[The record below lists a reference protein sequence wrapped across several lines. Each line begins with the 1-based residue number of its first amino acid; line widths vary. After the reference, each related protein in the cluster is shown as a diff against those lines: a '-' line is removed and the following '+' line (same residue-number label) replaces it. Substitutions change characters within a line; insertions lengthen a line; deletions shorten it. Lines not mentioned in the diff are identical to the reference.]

1 MVMIKKDTKITAPT
15 HLYITNNRSD
25 NAYEV
30 DIQSLRTHID
40 QQLTL
45 ELLGSNMPMRKVF
58 RKWLKNNC
66 KQVDRYEGGIP
77 NASAT
82 QQVHNYRVDDSDWSY
97 ERMKENI
104 GDYFNRLVH
113 DKIMVNKKRKM
124 LALTKNNDPALTLS
138 SYKYHNNAGGECGVM
153 VNYNDSIEIA
163 TPRGLTNVEMM
174 EIIKKIQHTLKGYVL
189 EDRATRTM
197 SNGSEYNYSTAVA
210 KRWVNKF
217 WPTKDE

>member
-30 DIQSLRTHID
+30 DIQSLKQHID

-45 ELLGSNMPMRKVF
+45 EVLGSNMPMRKVF

-66 KQVDRYEGGIP
+66 KQVDKF
-77 NASAT
+77 NAS
-82 QQVHNYRVDDSDWSY
+82 QQVHNYRVDDRDWSY

-104 GDYFNRLVH
+104 GHYFNRIVH
-113 DKIMVNKKRKM
+113 DKIRANKQKKM
-124 LALTKNNDPALTLS
+124 LALTKDPDPNL
-138 SYKYHNNAGGECGVM
+138 SYKSSRYDSRPGGECGVI
-153 VNYNDSIEIA
+153 VNYNDSIEIS

-197 SNGSEYNYSTAVA
+197 RNGSEYVYSTAVA
-210 KRWVNKF
+210 KRWVSKF
-217 WPTKDE
+217 WPTDGEGR

>member
-45 ELLGSNMPMRKVF
+45 EVLGSNMPMRKVF

-66 KQVDRYEGGIP
+66 KQVDYYD
-77 NASAT
+77 AS
-82 QQVHNYRVDDSDWSY
+82 QQVHNYKVDDRDWSY

-113 DKIMVNKKRKM
+113 DKIRANKKNKM
-124 LALTKNNDPALTLS
+124 AALTKENHPALSLS
-138 SYKYHNNAGGECGVM
+138 SYKYYNNAGGECGVM

-217 WPTKDE
+217 WPTDGEGR